1 MFVARVSQNVR
12 VPRLPTTWS
21 RHLHEKMEG
30 ARAVNFRPRGQI
42 QKGIVPKG
50 CRVNR
55 VKDLFDF

>member
-12 VPRLPTTWS
+12 VS
-21 RHLHEKMEG
+21 RTLIFHLHEKMEG